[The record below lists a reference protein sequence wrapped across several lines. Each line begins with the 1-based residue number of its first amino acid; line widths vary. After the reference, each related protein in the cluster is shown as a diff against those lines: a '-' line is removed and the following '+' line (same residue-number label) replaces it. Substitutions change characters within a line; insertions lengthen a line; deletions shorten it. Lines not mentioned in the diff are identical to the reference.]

1 MPIANSKEYYSTGT
15 SKDDIKNSLP
25 ARQVVG
31 CFQVVTKIPW
41 QVTDF
46 RINYWDPEDK
56 SGKPL
61 FILIIV
67 RCLAT
72 SNACLHTRL
81 YSRVMACLGKG
92 TAHLIC
98 FYHQT

>member
-1 MPIANSKEYYSTGT
+1 MPIAISEEYYSTGT
-15 SKDDIKNSLP
+15 SKEDIKNSLP
-25 ARQVVG
+25 APQVVG
-31 CFQVVTKIPW
+31 CFQVVSKIPW
-41 QVTDF
+41 QVTGF

-61 FILIIV
+61 FILIMA

-72 SNACLHTRL
+72 SNACTHARL